1 MKKYMY
7 WLLAVVVTLALS
19 IYQRMTGP
27 TYPKKVTVELN
38 GESYKLKLP
47 RSGVQKDEI
56 VKLKGIPPTTSA
68 QLHYRQYQTPES
80 SSTSSA
86 LPQQPLSVSSG
97 TAAAPNQQSALPQHG
112 YTTINFTCKDSMLQA
127 ALPVQPVAGKLQYYI
142 TVGGKDYPA
151 DEPTV
156 IRFRNDVPA
165 MILVPHILLMFAA
178 MLFAVYTLMLVV
190 TRKEYGRWLK
200 ITVATL
206 FVGGFFFGP
215 LVQHAAFGPWWTGFP
230 YGTDLTDNKT
240 LLSFLVF
247 VAALATLKWKYNRW
261 VVTAAVLFMIL
272 IFSIPHSAY
281 GSEYDYQTQQLKQ

>member
-7 WLLAVVVTLALS
+7 WLLAVVVTLVLS

-80 SSTSSA
+80 STTAAA

-97 TAAAPNQQSALPQHG
+97 TAAALPQQSAPNG

-127 ALPVQPVAGKLQYYI
+127 ALPVQPVAGKLEYYI

-206 FVGGFFFGP
+206 FVGGFVFGP

-261 VVTAAVLFMIL
+261 VVAAAVLFMIL

-281 GSEYDYQTQQLKQ
+281 GSEYDYETQQLKQ